1 MRAAMRLTA
10 AAAAI
15 LLAACDTVTSPVPL
29 GEEPAVIDAAQ
40 WEGRW
45 YNAEGHIDVKVVDAA
60 NGMVHL
66 GYEDDGDY
74 EEMDL
79 EVRRSGDWLFVNVT
93 ERDFE
98 ESEGLATSPCSPAE
112 TLQPDLPECEDAP
125 PSYLWARVKNSG
137 GAVIAWVPDPAVF
150 SRLVD
155 AGVLPGT
162 LEEGNVVLG
171 SLGPG
176 HYRVITTGSHGV
188 VLDWEHPMVLYRAR
202 SE

>member
-1 MRAAMRLTA
+1 MRLIA
-10 AAAAI
+10 AAAAV

-45 YNAEGHIDVKVVDAA
+45 HNAERYIDVKVVDAA
-60 NGMVHL
+60 NGIVHL

-74 EEMDL
+74 EELDL

-112 TLQPDLPECEDAP
+112 TSRPDLPECADAP
-125 PSYLWARVKNSG
+125 PSYLWARVKNSN
-137 GAVIAWVPDPAVF
+137 GAVMVWAPDPAVF
-150 SRLVD
+150 ARLVD
-155 AGVLPGT
+155 TSVLPGMV
-162 LEEGNVVLG
+162 EEGNVVLG
-171 SLGPG
+171 SLEPE

-202 SE
+202 PE